1 MGGNRRLAFAGRLC
15 LLALLCSVLSA
26 SLQAEQRVGIGAPP
40 DNLARIRISP
50 ADLYG
55 ATQAGAGGRQNFVF
69 ADNTRITV
77 EAPGIHNGQPFS
89 HWHIQRPM
97 GHPPEII
104 RSRRASVTLRDGN
117 YLLIAYYGS
126 GASAPSLGEA
136 GGSLPGFA
144 LPGLGGLEN
153 FLPQGGLTSPPQQS
167 SPRLPDRPS
176 FGIPAARR
184 RQLYEQAQRQFGP
197 PLIARQAD
205 TGRPAKSGKRARIAK
220 QDKKTTKTITPE
232 D

>member
-1 MGGNRRLAFAGRLC
+1 MSGNRTLACAGRLC
-15 LLALLCSVLSA
+15 LLGLLCCLLGA
-26 SLQAEQRVGIGAPP
+26 SLRAEQRVGIGAPP

-55 ATQAGAGGRQNFVF
+55 ATQAGAGGRQNFVYP
-69 ADNTRITV
+69 DNTRITV
-77 EAPGIHNGQPFS
+77 EAPETHHGQPFS
-89 HWHIQRPM
+89 HWRIQRPI

-104 RSRRASVTLRDGN
+104 RSPRASVTLRDGN

-126 GASAPSLGEA
+126 GDSASSFGGA
-136 GGSLPGFA
+136 GGAWS
-144 LPGLGGLEN
+144 GLGGLEN
-153 FLPQGGLTSPPQQS
+153 FLPQGGLTPSPQQS

-197 PLIARQAD
+197 PVSARQAD
-205 TGRPAKSGKRARIAK
+205 TGRPAKSGKPARTAK
-220 QDKKTTKTITPE
+220 QDKKTTKSMTPG